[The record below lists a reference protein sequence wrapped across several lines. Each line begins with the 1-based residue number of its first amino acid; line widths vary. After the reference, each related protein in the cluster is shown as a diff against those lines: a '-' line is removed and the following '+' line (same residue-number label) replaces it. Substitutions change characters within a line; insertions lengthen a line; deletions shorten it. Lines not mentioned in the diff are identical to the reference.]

1 MHDMRIEIKLPLPE
15 NTDLSKLPDQN
26 LAAAMDTEID
36 RFEKWFESKGN
47 NNPLVGVERSII
59 RTFLAW
65 KLKYEESVV
74 DSED

>member
-1 MHDMRIEIKLPLPE
+1 MHDMHIKIKLPIPE
-15 NTDLSKLPDQN
+15 DSDLSELPNQD
-26 LAAAMDTEID
+26 LAAALDTEIA
-36 RFEKWFESKGN
+36 RFETWFESKG